1 MKYILLVP
9 DGAADNPLPEL
20 DGKTP
25 LQAARTPNMDRLA
38 ENGLVGSVQVT
49 PLDMYPGSDAANM
62 ALLGYDPV
70 KYYTGRGPVE
80 AAAMGIPMEQKD
92 VAFRCSL
99 VSTDG
104 SKLLDY
110 SSGHIATEEARKIID
125 LANQKLGTPSMRLFP
140 GVSYRHI
147 LRWTGGPTE
156 VKTAPPHEN
165 MGKLLS
171 EIYPV
176 GEGESKLKTFIEDS
190 INLLD
195 DLPYN
200 RMCRNEGKMPANM
213 LWPWSPGRAPQLTPF
228 FKLRGVTGAVISA
241 VDVVRGLGVLS
252 GLEIINV
259 PGATGYFD
267 TNYAGKGK
275 AAIEALNRHDFVWVH
290 VESPDEA
297 GHAGSIDEK
306 IRGIENFDRHVV
318 GTIVSEM
325 KHLDDYRLLCA
336 PDHKTP
342 IATRGHEVG
351 PVPFLLFDS
360 RSQIKGGGKLPYDE
374 RGEAEARVRLPEGY
388 RLIEDLFRG

>member
-1 MKYILLVP
+1 
-9 DGAADNPLPEL
+9 
-20 DGKTP
+20 
-25 LQAARTPNMDRLA
+25 
-38 ENGLVGSVQVT
+38 
-49 PLDMYPGSDAANM
+49 
-62 ALLGYDPV
+62 
-70 KYYTGRGPVE
+70 
-80 AAAMGIPMEQKD
+80 
-92 VAFRCSL
+92 
-99 VSTDG
+99 
-104 SKLLDY
+104 
-110 SSGHIATEEARKIID
+110 
-125 LANQKLGTPSMRLFP
+125 
-140 GVSYRHI
+140 
-147 LRWTGGPTE
+147 
-156 VKTAPPHEN
+156 
-165 MGKLLS
+165 MGKLLT

-176 GEGESKLKTFIEDS
+176 GDGESKLKKFIEDS

-213 LWPWSPGRAPQLTPF
+213 LWPWSPGRAPQLTAF
-228 FKLRGVTGAVISA
+228 SKLRGVTGAVISA

-318 GTIVSEM
+318 GTIIDEM
-325 KHLDDYRLLCA
+325 KSLDDYRLLCA

-342 IATRGHEVG
+342 ISTRGHEIG
-351 PVPFLLFDS
+351 PVPFLLYDS
-360 RSQIKGGGKLPYDE
+360 RQPIMGGGKLPYDE

-388 RLIEDLFRG
+388 RLIDDLFRG

>member
-228 FKLRGVTGAVISA
+228 HKLRGVTGAVISA